1 MALEI
6 PSMFKEANIQTAG
19 EHTLCPK
26 VRVLGGLVLVYWG
39 REEEPFGGTPWEN
52 GIRPLLPQLA
62 VGETADLMG
71 LGAGLQE

>member
-19 EHTLCPK
+19 EHALCPK

-39 REEEPFGGTPWEN
+39 REEEPFGGTLWDEWHQATP
-52 GIRPLLPQLA
+52 P
-62 VGETADLMG
+62 TASSG
-71 LGAGLQE
+71 GNC